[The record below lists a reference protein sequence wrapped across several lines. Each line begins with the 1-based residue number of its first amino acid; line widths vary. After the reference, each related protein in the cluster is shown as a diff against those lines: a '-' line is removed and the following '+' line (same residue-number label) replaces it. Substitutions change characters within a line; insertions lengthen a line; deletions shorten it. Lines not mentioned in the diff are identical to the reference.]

1 MLSNFVCTRIR
12 GSYSATSGR
21 LAHTTSSGTSSCHK
35 VYLSQT
41 YAGAVL
47 AAPNNT
53 ETEDNTIWSDGS
65 YVDFVG
71 FDLSSSNCDAIY
83 STGTYT
89 NFIYNS
95 VHDVGNNATV
105 VSSGNCA
112 SKGGG
117 AGLAVGGGASPTAA
131 TGDKVLNNIVW
142 NVGYSGD
149 VWIHGIYIT
158 GPNITVENNVVYN
171 VSGGCIQAY
180 HYPSN
185 DIISNNTLVDCKWG
199 YVVGAASGYAAS
211 NIVFNNNI
219 VAGNTQYGIYECGAS
234 SCGVAMGSKNT
245 YSNNIT
251 YSNTDS
257 NQMEGGTLV
266 NNLTSNPE
274 LMEVASPASGGNF
287 AVESGSPAI
296 GAGTTSE
303 APSTDILGL
312 PLGSSVTIGAY
323 QQ

>member
-1 MLSNFVCTRIR
+1 M
-12 GSYSATSGR
+12 
-21 LAHTTSSGTSSCHK
+21 
-35 VYLSQT
+35 
-41 YAGAVL
+41 
-47 AAPNNT
+47 
-53 ETEDNTIWSDGS
+53 
-65 YVDFVG
+65 
-71 FDLSSSNCDAIY
+71 
-83 STGTYT
+83 
-89 NFIYNS
+89 
-95 VHDVGNNATV
+95 
-105 VSSGNCA
+105 
-112 SKGGG
+112 
-117 AGLAVGGGASPTAA
+117 
-131 TGDKVLNNIVW
+131 LNNIVW

-158 GPNITVENNVVYN
+158 GPNMTVENNVVYN

-257 NQMEGGTLV
+257 NQMEV
-266 NNLTSNPE
+266 
-274 LMEVASPASGGNF
+274 
-287 AVESGSPAI
+287 
-296 GAGTTSE
+296 GAGE
-303 APSTDILGL
+303 
-312 PLGSSVTIGAY
+312 
-323 QQ
+323 